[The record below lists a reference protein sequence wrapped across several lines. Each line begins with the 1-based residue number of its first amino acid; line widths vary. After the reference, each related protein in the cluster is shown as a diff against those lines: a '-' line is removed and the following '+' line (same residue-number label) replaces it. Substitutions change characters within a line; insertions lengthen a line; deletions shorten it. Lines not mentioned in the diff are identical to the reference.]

1 MKLNILSAL
10 KNIKPVDI
18 DYFYKD
24 KTEIKDNAKDYL
36 EILDNNDIK
45 CFYHF
50 TSRENLDSIVENDG
64 LISWSS
70 LEDMGQDIPE
80 AGGSDFS
87 RKLDVKYGLHDYVH
101 LSFCEDH
108 PMIYRLQQQGV
119 QLVLLKISK
128 YIAVHKSAL
137 FCDMNATD
145 NNHSVGP
152 SISDLQQIDFYATK
166 QRYVRRDSPY
176 FKTHQAELLI
186 KQHVPAKFILN
197 LDNPI
202 IL

>member
-1 MKLNILSAL
+1 MIFGILSSFKKEKSL
-10 KNIKPVDI
+10 GI
-18 DYFYKD
+18 DYFYEDKD
-24 KTEIKDNAKDYL
+24 DIKNNAQDYL
-36 EILDNNDIK
+36 EILDDNDID

-50 TSRENLDSIVENDG
+50 TSTENLDSIIENDG

-80 AGGSDFS
+80 AGGTDFS

-108 PMIYRLQQQGV
+108 PMQYRLQQQGV

-145 NNHSVGP
+145 ANHSVGP

-186 KQHVPAKFILN
+186 KRHVPAKFILN